1 MTSTDRVDR
10 APIVQRSRVRSAR
23 QQKAIVD
30 AARRL
35 VELKGGGFTTQ
46 ELIAEAGIALQ
57 TFYRYFAGKDELL
70 LAVFEDLLGESA
82 VLLEEQA
89 RDIDDPAARLRFY
102 VTWMLRS
109 VVPRQDGGPAQF
121 VTSEHWRL
129 HQMFPDDVARITQ
142 PITALFER
150 ELRAATEQG
159 RLHSSDPA
167 RDAWFTMRLVMSV
180 FHHYAYV
187 TTDEHVAT
195 VADDLW
201 AFCLAAYHGDRGSR

>member
-35 VELKGGGFTTQ
+35 VEEKGGSFTTQ

-57 TFYRYFAGKDELL
+57 TFYRYFAGKDELF
-70 LAVFEDLLGESA
+70 LAVFEDLIGESA

-102 VTWMLRS
+102 ITWMLRS
-109 VVPRQDGGPAQF
+109 VVPRHDGGPAQF

-142 PITALFER
+142 PITELFER

-159 RLHSSDPA
+159 RLHSTDPG
-167 RDAWFTMRLVMSV
+167 
-180 FHHYAYV
+180 H
-187 TTDEHVAT
+187 AT
-195 VADDLW
+195 
-201 AFCLAAYHGDRGSR
+201 RGSRCGS